1 MDEKPPLPSTQ
12 VRWDLEGQQSQQS
25 QPAAR
30 PGLQRSRS
38 RGSMSIHS
46 VRSNSGVDPAAALP
60 IQYRTV
66 WVVLKLV
73 AGCGV
78 ADRVSFHPAPLTLTT
93 TTVRP
98 NSRRRPR
105 RAQPLVCSSPL

>member
-12 VRWDLEGQQSQQS
+12 VRWDLEGQQSQQGQQG
-25 QPAAR
+25 QPTTR

-38 RGSMSIHS
+38 RGSLSIHS

-66 WVVLKLV
+66 
-73 AGCGV
+73 
-78 ADRVSFHPAPLTLTT
+78 
-93 TTVRP
+93 
-98 NSRRRPR
+98 
-105 RAQPLVCSSPL
+105 